1 MNWLLLYE
9 ILYVIVVVMVCLR
22 VIYDTR
28 TSVKAL
34 AYVLLVIFLPIVG
47 IIFYFSFGVNH
58 RLRKIYSKKLTQDE
72 TLAKRIREETLQ
84 YSRHNFEEGGAAI
97 RNYKKLPYMLAKD
110 SSALT
115 ANNSVKLL
123 INGENKFPEVLRVL
137 REAKKY
143 IHIEYYIYE
152 DGEVARAIEEVL
164 IQKAREGVAIRFI
177 YDDFGSR
184 SSRRKVV
191 RRLRAAGVKIF
202 PFYKMT
208 LLALGIRVN
217 YRNHRKIIVVDG
229 RVAFVGGIN
238 VSDRYVNNP
247 SGKTKLFWRDTHLR
261 IEGPGVLY
269 LQYLFLCDWNFC
281 AKDNLEFN
289 ELFFPQISS
298 WPVNGDK
305 IVQIA
310 GSGPDSD
317 DPTILF
323 SLLQAINLATEE
335 ILISTPYF
343 IPGESILDALIVA
356 SLGGVS
362 VKLLVPGVSDSVLVN
377 AAARSY
383 YGDLLE
389 AGVEIYRYT
398 KGFVHA
404 KTTVVD
410 RKIAIVGTANMD
422 ARSFELNFEVNAIVY
437 DKEVAD
443 QLAAVFYE
451 DIKDAGKIDAQ
462 QWQIRPWYKQ
472 VGEKAARLVS
482 PLL

>member
-1 MNWLLLYE
+1 MNWFLLYE
-9 ILYVIVVVMVCLR
+9 ISYVIVVVMVCLR
-22 VIYDTR
+22 IIYDTR

-34 AYVLLVIFLPIVG
+34 AYVLLVIFLPVVG

-58 RLRKIYSKKLTQDE
+58 RLRKIYSKKLIRDE
-72 TLAKRIREETLQ
+72 TLARKIKEETLR
-84 YSRHNFEEGGAAI
+84 YSRDNFEEAAAAI
-97 RNYKKLPYMLAKD
+97 HNFKKLPYMLAHD

-123 INGENKFPEVLRVL
+123 INGENKFPEVLRAL
-137 REAKKY
+137 REAKHF

-191 RRLRAAGVKIF
+191 RRLRATGIKIF

-238 VSDRYVNNP
+238 ISDRYVNNP
-247 SGKTKLFWRDTHLR
+247 SGKKKLFWRDTHLC
-261 IEGPGVLY
+261 IEGPGVVY

-281 AKDNLEFN
+281 AKDNLAFN

-298 WPVNGDK
+298 WSGNGNK

-317 DPTILF
+317 EPTIRF

-343 IPGESILDALIVA
+343 IPGEAILDALIVS

-362 VKLLVPGVSDSVLVN
+362 VKVLVPGISDSVLVN

-437 DKEVAD
+437 DKDVAD

-451 DIKDAGKIDAQ
+451 DIKDAEKIDAQ

-472 VGEKAARLVS
+472 LSEKTARLVS

>member
-9 ILYVIVVVMVCLR
+9 ITYVVVVVIVCLR
-22 VIYDTR
+22 IIYDTR

-58 RLRKIYSKKLTQDE
+58 RLRKIYSKKLFRDE
-72 TLAKRIREETLQ
+72 ELRKKMNEEVLR
-84 YSRHNFEEGGAAI
+84 YSRHNFEEAGAAI
-97 RNYKKLPYMLAKD
+97 RNYKKLPYMLTKD

-115 ANNSVKLL
+115 TNNSVKLL
-123 INGENKFPEVLRVL
+123 INGENKFPEVLKAL
-137 REAKKY
+137 REAKHF

-164 IQKAREGVAIRFI
+164 VQKAREGVAIRFI

-191 RRLRAAGVKIF
+191 RRLRAAGIKIF

-217 YRNHRKIIVVDG
+217 YRNHRKIIVVDS

-238 VSDRYVNNP
+238 ISDRYVNN
-247 SGKTKLFWRDTHLR
+247 SSVKKKLFWRDTHLR

-289 ELFFPQISS
+289 ELFFPPVSS

-317 DPTILF
+317 EPTILF

-343 IPGESILDALIVA
+343 IPGESILDALIVS

-362 VKLLVPGVSDSVLVN
+362 VKVLVPGTSDSVLVN

-383 YGDLLE
+383 YGDLLQ

-437 DKEVAD
+437 DSEVAG

-451 DIKDAGKIDAQ
+451 DIEDAEKIDAQ

-472 VGEKAARLVS
+472 VGEKTARLVS

>member
-1 MNWLLLYE
+1 MNWFLLYE
-9 ILYVIVVVMVCLR
+9 ISYVIVVVMVCLR
-22 VIYDTR
+22 IIYDTR

-34 AYVLLVIFLPIVG
+34 AYVLLVIFLPVVG

-58 RLRKIYSKKLTQDE
+58 RLRKIYSKKLTRDE
-72 TLAKRIREETLQ
+72 ALAIKIKEETLQ
-84 YSRHNFEEGGAAI
+84 YSRRNFEEAAAAI
-97 RNYKKLPYMLAKD
+97 HNFKKLPYMLAKD

-137 REAKKY
+137 RDAKHF

-164 IQKAREGVAIRFI
+164 VQKAREGVVIRFI

-191 RRLRAAGVKIF
+191 RRLRAAGIKIF

-217 YRNHRKIIVVDG
+217 YRNHRKIIVVDS

-238 VSDRYVNNP
+238 ISDRYVNNS
-247 SGKTKLFWRDTHLR
+247 SGKKKLFWRDTHLR

-310 GSGPDSD
+310 ASGPDSD
-317 DPTILF
+317 EPTILF

-343 IPGESILDALIVA
+343 IPGETILDALIVS

-362 VKLLVPGVSDSVLVN
+362 VKVLVPGISDSVLVN

-389 AGVEIYRYT
+389 TGVEIYRYT

-451 DIKDAGKIDAQ
+451 DIKDAEKIDARR
-462 QWQIRPWYKQ
+462 WEIRPWYKQ
-472 VGEKAARLVS
+472 LSEKTARLVS

>member
-1 MNWLLLYE
+1 MSWFLLYE
-9 ILYVIVVVMVCLR
+9 IIYGIVIVMVCLR
-22 VIYDTR
+22 IIYETR

-34 AYVLLVIFLPIVG
+34 AYVLLVIFLPVVG

-58 RLRKIYSKKLTQDE
+58 RLRKIYGKKLIRDE
-72 TLAKRIREETLQ
+72 ELAKRIKDEMLQ
-84 YSRHNFEEGGAAI
+84 YSRHNFEEGGAAFS
-97 RNYKKLPYMLAKD
+97 NYKKLPYMLAKD

-137 REAKKY
+137 RGAKKF

-164 IQKAREGVAIRFI
+164 VQKAREGVVIRFI

-191 RRLRAAGVKIF
+191 RRLKAAGINIF

-238 VSDRYVNNP
+238 VSDRYVNT
-247 SGKTKLFWRDTHLR
+247 SVSKKKLFWRDTHLF
-261 IEGPGVLY
+261 IEGPGVLF

-289 ELFFPQISS
+289 ELYFPQPSS
-298 WPVNGDK
+298 WTVNGNK

-317 DPTILF
+317 EPTILF
-323 SLLQAINLATEE
+323 SLLQAINLGTEE

-343 IPGESILDALIVA
+343 IPGESILDALIVS

-362 VKLLVPGVSDSVLVN
+362 IKLLVPHISDSVLVN

-383 YGDLLE
+383 YRDLLN

-404 KTTVVD
+404 KTMVVD
-410 RKIAIVGTANMD
+410 RKVAIIGTANMD
-422 ARSFELNFEVNAIVY
+422 ARSFELNFEVNAMVY
-437 DKEVAD
+437 DEAVAG
-443 QLAAVFYE
+443 QLATIFYD
-451 DIKDAGKIDAQ
+451 DIKNAEKIDARK
-462 QWQIRPWYKQ
+462 WDARPWYKQ
-472 VGEKAARLVS
+472 VGEKSARLVS